1 MVVSRGLKE
10 EWGAIIQWGGM
21 LELQFYKLK
30 HTLETNAGDS
40 CTEMGMHL
48 MSLRCT
54 LKLLTQ

>member
-1 MVVSRGLKE
+1 MVASRGWKE
-10 EWGAIIQWGGM
+10 ERRAIIQWGGM

-30 HTLETNAGDS
+30 HTLEMNAGDS
-40 CTEMGMHL
+40 CTEIGMHL